1 MADGGFNITM
11 TEKAE
16 KAEKAVDFTVELQQR
31 VDGKYVSVTTKKVTL
46 EKDAT
51 SVSDGDNKFVLESGK
66 VYKVVVNGVES
77 NEVKG

>member
-1 MADGGFNITM
+1 M
-11 TEKAE
+11 
-16 KAEKAVDFTVELQQR
+16 
-31 VDGKYVSVTTKKVTL
+31 DGKYVSVTTKKVTL